1 VRLSDR
7 RRRHPDREVISQ
19 EEAERIHVLWYPLA
33 LTDEALVQEQRE
45 EEEALGLETQLC
57 AESNGE

>member
-1 VRLSDR
+1 M
-7 RRRHPDREVISQ
+7 ISQ